1 MYIANKAK
9 EALKSLGVNI
19 RIARKRREWTIAD
32 LAIKMGVSAPTVI
45 ALEKGQPTISTGV
58 LVSALWT
65 LGLENELVKLVHPDD
80 EVGIKLMTARLPQKV
95 KVKKRNLNNDF

>member
-9 EALKSLGVNI
+9 EALKNLGSNI

-32 LAIKMGVSAPTVI
+32 LAQKMKVTAPTVI
-45 ALEKGQPTISTGV
+45 ALEKGQPTISAGV

-65 LGLENELVKLVHPDD
+65 LGLENELVKLTQPDD
-80 EVGIKLMTARLPQKV
+80 EIGVKLMTARLPQKV
-95 KVKKRNLNNDF
+95 KIKKRNLNNDF